1 MNRTSPTTIASIT
14 ICVCFQTPPLQHRT
28 TTPALSHHHIA
39 FATTQNHHYTTTVA
53 YFICVVGLF
62 QRLENTLNCGLERV
76 WAVGYMKG
84 SRRIVIGYDE
94 GTIKVKIGREEPVAS
109 MDNSGKIIWAKHNE
123 IQTINIKSVGAD
135 HEVSDGE
142 RLPLAVKELGTCDL
156 YPQSLKHNPNRRK
169 YHPKNDGPKVSFFS
183 DDEETTSTPKADA
196 LFIPREN
203 PRALV
208 IRPLKQWPGKSSAE
222 KLKNAFSPAH
232 KQTVITLGN
241 HSENGTLK
249 EQTPIKTPQNQ
260 NGGCDGGEMEDGF
273 EFIFKNKGINTE
285 VTYPY
290 QATDGTCNTKE
301 EAVHAATITGYE
313 KVPANSESALLQAV
327 TNQPVS
333 VAIDASGMGF
343 QLYSGGVFTGNFGTD
358 LDHGVTS
365 LLNQMELY
373 VVVYILEILGLDSL
387 QGIML
392 DQGSCIDTCCTFCR
406 KVWIAYKESR
416 WISAFFWI
424 LSLLSFWRVNGDG
437 NSENGSHI
445 CEQYPF
451 SVNEKVIHIVVYL
464 FQIPNSLDGEKGHKN
479 YRSRGS
485 ILVLK
490 KYERQDSTLLSWN

>member
-14 ICVCFQTPPLQHRT
+14 ICVCFQTPSLQHRT
-28 TTPALSHHHIA
+28 TTPALSHHHTA
-39 FATTQNHHYTTTVA
+39 FATAQNHHYTTTVA

-62 QRLENTLNCGLERV
+62 QRLENTLNYGLERV

-84 SRRIVIGYDE
+84 SHRIVIGYDE
-94 GTIKVKIGREEPVAS
+94 GTIMVKIGREEPVAS

-169 YHPKNDGPKVSFFS
+169 YHPKNNG
-183 DDEETTSTPKADA
+183 
-196 LFIPREN
+196 

-208 IRPLKQWPGKSSAE
+208 IRPLKQSPGKSSAE
-222 KLKNAFSPAH
+222 KLKNASSPA
-232 KQTVITLGN
+232 QTNGDYTGFASSPPLNGR
-241 HSENGTLK
+241 STENGNSK
-249 EQTPIKTPQNQ
+249 
-260 NGGCDGGEMEDGF
+260 MEDGF
-273 EFIFKNKGINTE
+273 DFIVKNKGINTE
-285 VTYPY
+285 VAYPY

-313 KVPANSESALLQAV
+313 NVPANSESALLQAV
-327 TNQPVS
+327 ANQPVS

-343 QLYSGGVFTGNFGTD
+343 QFYSGGVFTGDFGTD

-373 VVVYILEILGLDSL
+373 VVVYILAILGLDSL

-406 KVWIAYKESR
+406 KVTRIIGAG
-416 WISAFFWI
+416 
-424 LSLLSFWRVNGDG
+424 V
-437 NSENGSHI
+437 
-445 CEQYPF
+445 QY
-451 SVNEKVIHIVVYL
+451 
-464 FQIPNSLDGEKGHKN
+464 
-479 YRSRGS
+479 
-485 ILVLK
+485 
-490 KYERQDSTLLSWN
+490 

>member
-28 TTPALSHHHIA
+28 TTPALSHHHTA
-39 FATTQNHHYTTTVA
+39 FATAQNHHYTTTVA
-53 YFICVVGLF
+53 YFIYVVGLF
-62 QRLENTLNCGLERV
+62 QRFKATCHSDNLTDGTVRIWHSTTYRLENTLNYGLERV

-94 GTIKVKIGREEPVAS
+94 GTIMVKIGREEPVAS

-156 YPQSLKHNPNRRK
+156 YPQSLKHNPNR
-169 YHPKNDGPKVSFFS
+169 S

-222 KLKNAFSPAH
+222 KLKNASSPA
-232 KQTVITLGN
+232 QTNGDYTGFASSPPLNGRSTENGNRN

-249 EQTPIKTPQNQ
+249 EQTPIKTPQKQ

-273 EFIFKNKGINTE
+273 EFIVKNKGINTK
-285 VTYPY
+285 VAYPY

-301 EAVHAATITGYE
+301 EAIHAATITGYE
-313 KVPANSESALLQAV
+313 KLQRWDDALKAYTAKSAQA
-327 TNQPVS
+327 TSQHL
-333 VAIDASGMGF
+333 ILDAT
-343 QLYSGGVFTGNFGTD
+343 L
-358 LDHGVTS
+358 
-365 LLNQMELY
+365 
-373 VVVYILEILGLDSL
+373 
-387 QGIML
+387 
-392 DQGSCIDTCCTFCR
+392 
-406 KVWIAYKESR
+406 
-416 WISAFFWI
+416 
-424 LSLLSFWRVNGDG
+424 G
-437 NSENGSHI
+437 NSY
-445 CEQYPF
+445 C
-451 SVNEKVIHIVVYL
+451 SV
-464 FQIPNSLDGEKGHKN
+464 FIPNPKFFGWRKGSQELSEQGFNISLKE
-479 YRSRGS
+479 
-485 ILVLK
+485 V
-490 KYERQDSTLLSWN
+490 

>member
-1 MNRTSPTTIASIT
+1 MTGSEDGTVRIWHSTTYI
-14 ICVCFQTPPLQHRT
+14 
-28 TTPALSHHHIA
+28 
-39 FATTQNHHYTTTVA
+39 
-53 YFICVVGLF
+53 
-62 QRLENTLNCGLERV
+62 LENTLNYGLERV

-84 SRRIVIGYDE
+84 SHRIVIGYDE
-94 GTIKVKIGREEPVAS
+94 GTIMVKIGREEPVAS

-169 YHPKNDGPKVSFFS
+169 YHPKNDGSKVSFFS

-208 IRPLKQWPGKSSAE
+208 ILPLKQWPGKSSAE
-222 KLKNAFSPAH
+222 KLKNGSSPA
-232 KQTVITLGN
+232 QTNGDYTGFASSPPLNGRSMENGI

-249 EQTPIKTPQNQ
+249 EQTPIKTPQKQ

-273 EFIFKNKGINTE
+273 EFIVKNKGINTE
-285 VTYPY
+285 VAYPY

-313 KVPANSESALLQAV
+313 KVPANSESALLHAV
-327 TNQPVS
+327 ANQPVS
-333 VAIDASGMGF
+333 VVIDASGMGF
-343 QLYSGGVFTGNFGTD
+343 QFYSGGVFTGDFGTD

-373 VVVYILEILGLDSL
+373 VVVYILAILGLDSL

-406 KVWIAYKESR
+406 KFFKFSPEES
-416 WISAFFWI
+416 SKDP
-424 LSLLSFWRVNGDG
+424 LYLLRDMSNND
-437 NSENGSHI
+437 N
-445 CEQYPF
+445 
-451 SVNEKVIHIVVYL
+451 
-464 FQIPNSLDGEKGHKN
+464 KN
-479 YRSRGS
+479 
-485 ILVLK
+485 
-490 KYERQDSTLLSWN
+490 

>member
-28 TTPALSHHHIA
+28 TTPALSHHHTA
-39 FATTQNHHYTTTVA
+39 FATAQNHHYTTTVA

-62 QRLENTLNCGLERV
+62 QRLENTLNYGLERV

-94 GTIKVKIGREEPVAS
+94 GTIMVKIGREEPVAS

-142 RLPLAVKELGTCDL
+142 RLPLAVKEMGTCDL
-156 YPQSLKHNPNRRK
+156 YPQ
-169 YHPKNDGPKVSFFS
+169 VSFFS

-222 KLKNAFSPAH
+222 KLKNASSPA
-232 KQTVITLGN
+232 QTNGDYTGFASSPPLNGR
-241 HSENGTLK
+241 STENGNSK
-249 EQTPIKTPQNQ
+249 
-260 NGGCDGGEMEDGF
+260 MEDGF
-273 EFIFKNKGINTE
+273 DFIVKNKGINIE
-285 VTYPY
+285 VAYPY

-301 EAVHAATITGYE
+301 EVVHAATITGYE
-313 KVPANSESALLQAV
+313 NVPANSESALLQAV
-327 TNQPVS
+327 ANQPVS

-343 QLYSGGVFTGNFGTD
+343 QFYSGGVFTGDFGTD

-373 VVVYILEILGLDSL
+373 VVVYILAILGLDSL

-416 WISAFFWI
+416 YEKLQRWDDALKAYTTKSAQATSQRLI
-424 LSLLSFWRVNGDG
+424 LDATLG
-437 NSENGSHI
+437 NSY
-445 CEQYPF
+445 C
-451 SVNEKVIHIVVYL
+451 SV
-464 FQIPNSLDGEKGHKN
+464 FIPNPKFFGWRKGSQELSEQGFNISLKE
-479 YRSRGS
+479 
-485 ILVLK
+485 V
-490 KYERQDSTLLSWN
+490 